1 MWFIVFHD
9 VVKEDN
15 LAAVKV
21 VVDESPFSLFLSYF
35 FSVLS
40 CFISIFF
47 FCARRRGG
55 DHRRAEEEEE
65 MTFTRRPRC
74 NITAAAAHDERYADM
89 F

>member
-21 VVDESPFSLFLSYF
+21 VVDESPFFLFLSYF

-40 CFISIFF
+40 CFISISFF
-47 FCARRRGG
+47 A
-55 DHRRAEEEEE
+55 H
-65 MTFTRRPRC
+65 
-74 NITAAAAHDERYADM
+74 AAAAVTTAELKKKKR
-89 F
+89 